1 MSLYINMNWKIWTL
15 LNNNSVFRTLMHF
28 FFTLIHFLLFRLFFF
43 LVQKTICKFVHF
55 DGHTIESRKGW
66 LNSSEIKSLLSFYAF
81 TQPGIEKMLIGQR
94 NTIPQP
100 SGKLVIH
107 ARILVI
113 ACLEYLILEVTT
125 KLI

>member
-1 MSLYINMNWKIWTL
+1 MKIYIQWKIWTL

-43 LVQKTICKFVHF
+43 FLVQKTICKIVHF